1 MRCLS
6 VEERNLSTSVPP
18 ETGSASAPAPADS
31 PAYADRFECIGSA
44 CEDTC
49 CAAWTVP
56 VDRATWDKYQ
66 ALPESPL
73 RVLIHAS
80 VTRVDESAEPL
91 ADGKTHLFA
100 KITMN
105 EANHCPILTTDGLC
119 RIQAELGADL
129 LSHTCATY
137 PRVVL
142 AVGAVRETALTLSCP
157 EAARLVLL
165 SPDLLAPEQPVPE
178 PPAAAGDAAPAGFWP
193 IRRVV
198 LHLVRNRAYPL
209 WQRLFLLDLL
219 CRRLDSIAKGE
230 LDGDVPSFLAGF
242 EATVA
247 SGSLRAAMDNLP
259 ADRSAQLDVVLRLAG
274 MMLQKSIVKPR
285 FVACVQAF
293 TAGIGNGPGATLES
307 LTAHYSF
314 AHDRHFAP
322 FFARHPHILENF
334 LVNAIVRRQFPFGR
348 EGMQAGATVDRTH
361 EFALLAAQFVLMRGL
376 LIGVAGFHAEAFSAG
391 HVVDTVQAATKHF
404 EHHPEFLKLAHAL
417 LVERGMDG
425 ARGLAILL
433 RDAEAPAGADGASPA
448 VPATVAAAI
457 EPGRSA

>member
-1 MRCLS
+1 M
-6 VEERNLSTSVPP
+6 STPTQLETAPP
-18 ETGSASAPAPADS
+18 AST
-31 PAYADRFECIGSA
+31 AYADRFRCIGSA

-73 RVLIHAS
+73 RVLIQAS
-80 VTRVDESAEPL
+80 VTRTPESAEP
-91 ADGKTHLFA
+91 ADDGKPPLFA
-100 KITMN
+100 KILMN
-105 EANHCPILTTDGLC
+105 EANHCPILTSEGLC
-119 RIQAELGADL
+119 RIQAELGESL

-142 AVGAVRETALTLSCP
+142 AVGPARETALTLSCP

-165 SPDLLAPEQPVPE
+165 SPDLLS
-178 PPAAAGDAAPAGFWP
+178 PALLSPDLPMPAAPAGAASQHDSPAAEAPADFWS
-193 IRRVV
+193 IRQAV
-198 LHLVRNRAYPL
+198 LALIRNRTYPL

-219 CRRLDSIAKGE
+219 CRRLDSIAQGE
-230 LDGDVPSFLAGF
+230 LSRSVPAFLTDF
-242 EATVA
+242 DATVA
-247 SGSLRAAMDNLP
+247 SGALRPAMDKLP
-259 ADRSAQLDVVLRLAG
+259 VDRTAQLDVVLRLAG

-285 FVACVQAF
+285 FVECVKAF

-322 FFARHPHILENF
+322 FFARHPHMLENL
-334 LVNAIVRRQFPFGR
+334 LVNAIVRRQFPFGPH
-348 EGMQAGATVDRTH
+348 GMHAAATVDRTH

-376 LIGVAGFHAEAFSAG
+376 LIGVAGHHGQAFSAP
-391 HVVDTVQAATKHF
+391 HVVHTVQAATKHF
-404 EHHPEFLKLAHAL
+404 EHHPEFLTLAHEL

-433 RDAEAPAGADGASPA
+433 RNAEVPAGADGASPA
-448 VPATVAAAI
+448 TPARPAPASEA
-457 EPGRSA
+457 GRSA